1 MPRKKKDPSHDEE
14 LLTSN
19 PPQKSRKK
27 KVDVSLDVNGE
38 PTGRDAQNPID
49 DNGEPSGRDAQI
61 EQENVERYQQLIE
74 RWKTQVQGMSE
85 DELQTVMLGLCRD
98 RTFQYILLYM
108 REYPERLV
116 SDHNTY
122 SDSCVGGEELSRYV
136 GHTDLD
142 AFPYQWLKLHHIPE
156 AEAIQ
161 NSLILLHAQMARHSH
176 DTYSSSLCAR

>member
-38 PTGRDAQNPID
+38 PTGRDAQNLVDDNGELSGRDAQNPID
-49 DNGEPSGRDAQI
+49 DNGEPSGRDAQNPIDDNGEPSERDAQI

-74 RWKTQVQGMSE
+74 RWKTEVQGMSE

-122 SDSCVGGEELSRYV
+122 SDSCVGL
-136 GHTDLD
+136 
-142 AFPYQWLKLHHIPE
+142 
-156 AEAIQ
+156 
-161 NSLILLHAQMARHSH
+161 SLIHI
-176 DTYSSSLCAR
+176 